1 MRLFSVAS
9 EETNK
14 KNSWQILFHVAISD
28 YFCLGLE
35 ALKEIESYDN

>member
-1 MRLFSVAS
+1 MKLFSVAS

-14 KNSWQILFHVAISD
+14 KKKYSWQILFHVAISD

-35 ALKEIESYDN
+35 ALKEIES